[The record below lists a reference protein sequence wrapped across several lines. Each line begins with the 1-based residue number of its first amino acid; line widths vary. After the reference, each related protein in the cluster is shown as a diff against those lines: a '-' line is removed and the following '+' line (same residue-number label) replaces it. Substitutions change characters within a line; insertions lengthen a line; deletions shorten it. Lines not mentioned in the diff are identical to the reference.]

1 LSSRGVIAL
10 QDSFLDDRFEQGWEA
25 VERRFN
31 QISRTADEIER
42 MEPDERLGV
51 LRELEEI
58 GSRVSLFADNW
69 IHFYLRFTCLAKE
82 LGIEAGQ
89 KSEDEIRAGEET
101 RDDDE
106 IQVTH
111 GSMYRELL

>member
-1 LSSRGVIAL
+1 LSIREVITL
-10 QDSFLDDRFEQGWEA
+10 QDSFLDDRFERGWEA

-82 LGIEAGQ
+82 LGIDAGRKPEEENKPREGIQ
-89 KSEDEIRAGEET
+89 DDE
-101 RDDDE
+101 E

-111 GSMYRELL
+111 GAMYRELL